1 VYWNLNKPEADIG
14 ILHVYNAAE
23 KTYMIYLN
31 GVMMLPIGFSLY
43 EVSPSGL
50 IPIAKGDAEVI
61 P

>member
-14 ILHVYNAAE
+14 ILHVYNSSE